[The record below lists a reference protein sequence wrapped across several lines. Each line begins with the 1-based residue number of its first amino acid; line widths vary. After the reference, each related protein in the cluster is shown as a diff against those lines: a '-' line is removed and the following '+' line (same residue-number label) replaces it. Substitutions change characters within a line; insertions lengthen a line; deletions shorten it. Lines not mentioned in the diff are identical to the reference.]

1 MTPSIQFHYTTYG
14 DKEKPPLL
22 FLHGFM
28 GNTDEWEAIVPF
40 LSGNFYCIVMD
51 LPGHGLTVVQD
62 KDDYRMEKCA
72 ANLIAFLDA
81 LNISTCCLVS
91 YSMGGRLAFYLAIFY
106 PERFKKIIVESASPG
121 LHAEH
126 ERHAR
131 VKHDRKMARQLEAL
145 PLNQFLQTWYSQPI
159 FSSLDKASK
168 PYQEMIQTRM
178 KNDSGKL
185 SLSLQ
190 LMGAGVQPSLWEM
203 LDQISA
209 DVLCIAGEKDAKYIQ
224 IAHAAAA
231 RCRRAQVTIIADA
244 GHNVHFENRTEYIK
258 QVGFFFKER
267 K

>member
-1 MTPSIQFHYTTYG
+1 MTPSIQFHYATYG

-40 LSGNFYCIVMD
+40 LSGNFYCIVIY

-62 KDDYRMEKCA
+62 ADDYRMEKCA
-72 ANLIAFLDA
+72 ANLMAFLDA
-81 LNISTCCLVS
+81 LNISTCHLVS

-106 PERFKKIIVESASPG
+106 HERFEKVIIESASPG
-121 LHAEH
+121 LQTEH
-126 ERHAR
+126 ERRAR

-159 FSSLDKASK
+159 FSSIDKASK
-168 PYQEMIQTRM
+168 PYQKMIQTRM
-178 KNDSGKL
+178 NNDSGML

-190 LMGAGVQPSLWEM
+190 LMGTGVQPPLWEK

-209 DVLCIAGEKDAKYIQ
+209 DVLCIVGEKDAKYIQ
-224 IAHAAAA
+224 IAKAAAA
-231 RCRRAQVTIIADA
+231 RCCRAQVQIIADA
-244 GHNVHFENRTEYIK
+244 GHNVHFENRTEYVK
-258 QVGFFFKER
+258 QVTLFLMAS
-267 K
+267 